1 MGVLITLGFLLHQL
15 RQNTRALR
23 ADGFRSTAV
32 MIHHP
37 TTLMIQDAELTGIH
51 ARGIVASLLY
61 LLQQIKRSDQT
72 ARAETLQG
80 GLLPKVDYDAWLYYA
95 ATLLHTRGGK
105 QLWAYL
111 EVTITPT
118 IRDVMNGYLEDNPDT
133 PSYMELNPLLEYET
147 HVAV

>member
-1 MGVLITLGFLLHQL
+1 MNWDAIGEVFG
-15 RQNTRALR
+15 AL
-23 ADGFRSTAV
+23 
-32 MIHHP
+32 
-37 TTLMIQDAELTGIH
+37 
-51 ARGIVASLLY
+51 GIVASLLY

-72 ARAETLQG
+72 ARAESLQG

-95 ATLLHTRGGK
+95 ATLLQTPGGK
-105 QLWAYL
+105 QILAYL
-111 EVTITPT
+111 GVTITPT